1 MAGNDRY
8 LQTQVMTASPYE
20 LHLMVVDG
28 AIRYAKFAQQA
39 LERRDF
45 EMSHLSLGKSREF
58 VGELIAGLRGD
69 QQPELIDS
77 LKALFNY
84 AWKNLAAADMT
95 HDPTK
100 VADAIRVLDMHRET
114 WRELGERLK
123 QEAASASMAEP
134 EANPADATAGGE
146 SLRGPHFDKATA
158 TADAPRL
165 SWTV

>member
-69 QQPELIDS
+69 HQPELVDS
-77 LKALFNY
+77 LKSLFNY
-84 AWKNLAAADMT
+84 AWKNLATADMT
-95 HDPTK
+95 HEPLK
-100 VADAIRVLDMHRET
+100 VAEAVRVLEMHRET
-114 WRELGERLK
+114 WRELGVRLK
-123 QEAASASMAEP
+123 QEEASASMMPPEENTAE
-134 EANPADATAGGE
+134 ATGPGE
-146 SLRGPHFDKATA
+146 SLRGPHFDRAPA